1 MEPRIHHRERLD
13 PLTVRSAAAHLT
25 TIEYVPVIVEEPSQ
39 PHQAEKA
46 TEAACPE
53 CKSTENCARQP
64 VPLELPIVP
73 ARAPN
78 NAPERRRFRRDAE
91 RRTRPTRA
99 LESGKHARRWAAW
112 ATPRTGDSH
121 PSRSA
126 LWRRQLGRSLG
137 SWPQVAVTISS
148 A

>member
-25 TIEYVPVIVEEPSQ
+25 TIEYVPVIVEEPFQAHQ
-39 PHQAEKA
+39 PEQA
-46 TEAACPE
+46 TEVACPE

-91 RRTRPTRA
+91 RRT
-99 LESGKHARRWAAW
+99 ARRAATSSNRR
-112 ATPRTGDSH
+112 AKDRDISD
-121 PSRSA
+121 RSTHKQQHNA
-126 LWRRQLGRSLG
+126 G
-137 SWPQVAVTISS
+137 TE
-148 A
+148 

>member
-25 TIEYVPVIVEEPSQ
+25 TIEYVPVIVEEPFQAHQ
-39 PHQAEKA
+39 PEQA

-53 CKSTENCARQP
+53 CKSKENCARQP

-78 NAPERRRFRRDAE
+78 NAPERRRFHRDAE
-91 RRTRPTRA
+91 RRTAPRGAPTWSGDQDGRAQNRRPPF
-99 LESGKHARRWAAW
+99 LGAR
-112 ATPRTGDSH
+112 
-121 PSRSA
+121 
-126 LWRRQLGRSLG
+126 
-137 SWPQVAVTISS
+137 
-148 A
+148 